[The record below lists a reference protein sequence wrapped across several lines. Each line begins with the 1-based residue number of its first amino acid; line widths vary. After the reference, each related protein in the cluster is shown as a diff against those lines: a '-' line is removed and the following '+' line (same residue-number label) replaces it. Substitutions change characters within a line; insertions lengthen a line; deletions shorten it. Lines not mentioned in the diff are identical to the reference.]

1 MNRWARALSPLL
13 LLAAALL
20 AGCAGSPPRNPED
33 ICAIFQEKQG
43 WFVDDWFDDAEDAEK
58 HWDIPIPVMMA
69 TMYQESKFRAK
80 AKPPRRHILWI
91 IPWKRPS
98 SAYGYAQVLD
108 DSWDVYRSDTGHSFA
123 DRDDF
128 GDAIDFVGWYHDR
141 SAKKLGIA
149 RNDTYRLYL
158 AYHEGQ
164 GGYARGT
171 YKGKKWLLDVARKVD
186 GRAKTYSSQLARCRD
201 DLDGWF

>member
-1 MNRWARALSPLL
+1 MSRRLSSAFLVLL
-13 LLAAALL
+13 IALL
-20 AGCAGSPPRNPED
+20 AGCAGSPPRNPDD
-33 ICAIFQEKQG
+33 ICSVFREKQG
-43 WFVDDWFDDAEDAEK
+43 WFVEDWIDYAEDAEK

-69 TMYQESKFRAK
+69 TMHQESKFQAK

-108 DSWDVYRSDTGHSFA
+108 DSWDVYRHDTGHSGA

-141 SAKKLGIA
+141 SAKQLGIA

-164 GGYARGT
+164 GGYSRGT
-171 YKGKKWLLDVARKVD
+171 YRNKKWLLEIAKKVD
-186 GRAKTYSSQLARCRD
+186 ARAKTYGAQLAGCHG
-201 DLDGWF
+201 DLHRWF